1 MPEEEKKRD
10 CFTREPASSSRR
22 VDHPSAFE
30 VPNMPPEKM
39 VLVDSGE
46 QYVFL
51 DDLGSGGFAKV
62 KRAIHYVTGEQVAIK
77 IMDKE
82 SLGDDISRVRLEI
95 AAMKEF
101 THQNICRLYQVIET
115 SSRMYL
121 VLEYCPGG
129 ELFDY
134 IVEKERLSEDEAR
147 RFFRQIVSAVGYVH
161 SKGYAHRDLKPEN
174 LLLDVNR
181 NLKLIDFGLCAKPQG
196 GLETNLKTFCG
207 SPAYAAPEIIS
218 GQEYIGPMVDVW
230 SMGVLLYTLLCGC
243 LPFDDDNLAVLY
255 GKIQDG
261 DYDTPPWLSE
271 SSLELLAEMMNLVP
285 EYRISVTQLLNHPWL
300 VNGYG
305 IPVSIESS
313 TYQLTVLDDEVVT
326 ELAVGCGRSKSSVA
340 MEISKW
346 KYNYMT
352 STYLL
357 LLLQKSQGR
366 VLRLKFPDTYPKKKM
381 SCSRKLTLDE
391 PVRAILLASPLRNSL
406 ENGLDDSQLLSLGS
420 PLKSIENDS
429 SIYDPDASPIQEQ
442 HMQPVLPDD
451 MDSSDKENFVQPRVP
466 TPKRKTTK
474 AVQEAAVLAVHSS
487 ANISGQATPVTK
499 IRSPSADAEFRLT
512 PLATPNG
519 DRSAMASSVFRTPV
533 VPGRLAQRCSSAKRV
548 FGSIER
554 GLDKMRKMLTPRR
567 KIAAATAP
575 LDAPRTVEVM
585 QNVSTIPDVLSPEQ
599 VVDSLR
605 AALLRKG
612 IMCKED
618 GYTLRGKVRDEWGK
632 VQLTFDLEVV
642 QVQQPGLLGILRKRL
657 KGSAWHYK
665 RVCEE
670 VLRIRGE

>member
-1 MPEEEKKRD
+1 M
-10 CFTREPASSSRR
+10 
-22 VDHPSAFE
+22 VD
-30 VPNMPPEKM
+30 
-39 VLVDSGE
+39 LDE
-46 QYVFL
+46 QYIFL
-51 DDLGSGGFAKV
+51 ETLGSGGFAKV
-62 KRAIHYVTGEQVAIK
+62 KRALHLVTGEQVAIK
-77 IMDKE
+77 IMDKDA
-82 SLGDDISRVRLEI
+82 LADDMSRVRLEI
-95 AAMKEF
+95 AAMKEL
-101 THQNICRLYQVIET
+101 THQNICKLYQVIET
-115 SSRMYL
+115 STKMYL

-161 SKGYAHRDLKPEN
+161 SQGYAHRDLKPEN
-174 LLLDVNR
+174 LLLDENR

-196 GLETNLKTFCG
+196 GLETNLKTLCG
-207 SPAYAAPEIIS
+207 SPAYAAPELVS

-230 SMGVLLYTLLCGC
+230 SMGVLLYALLCGC
-243 LPFDDDNLAVLY
+243 LPFDDENIAVLY
-255 GKIQDG
+255 RKIQDC
-261 DYDTPPWLSE
+261 DYDPPLWLSE
-271 SSLELLAEMMNLVP
+271 SSLELLAEMLNVVP
-285 EYRISVTQLLNHPWL
+285 EERISITKLLSHPWL
-300 VNGYG
+300 LSGYES
-305 IPVSIESS
+305 PVSVKS
-313 TYQLTVLDDEVVT
+313 TYQLTVLDEEVVT
-326 ELAVGCGRSKSSVA
+326 ELAVSCGRSKSSVA

-346 KYNYMT
+346 NYDYMT

-357 LLLQKSQGR
+357 LLLQKSHGK
-366 VLRLKFPDTYPKKKM
+366 VLRLSFPDIYPKKRM
-381 SCSRKLTLDE
+381 SCSRKLTLGE
-391 PVRAILLASPLRNSL
+391 PVKTTLLASPLRNSL

-429 SIYDPDASPIQEQ
+429 SIYDPDASPIKEQ
-442 HMQPVLPDD
+442 HTQPVVPED

-466 TPKRKTTK
+466 TPKRKTHK
-474 AVQEAAVLAVHSS
+474 AAQEAAVLAAHN
-487 ANISGQATPVTK
+487 APNTSGLVTPVTK
-499 IRSPSADAEFRLT
+499 TRPPSADAEFQQSPLRT
-512 PLATPNG
+512 PEG

-533 VPGRLAQRCSSAKRV
+533 VPGRLSQRCSSAKRV

-567 KIAAATAP
+567 KLAAATAP
-575 LDAPRTVEVM
+575 QDAPRTVEVM
-585 QNVSTIPDVLSPEQ
+585 QNVSTIPDVLTPEQ

-618 GYTLRGKVRDEWGK
+618 RYTLRGKVRDEWGK

-642 QVQQPGLLGILRKRL
+642 HVQQPGLLGILRKRL